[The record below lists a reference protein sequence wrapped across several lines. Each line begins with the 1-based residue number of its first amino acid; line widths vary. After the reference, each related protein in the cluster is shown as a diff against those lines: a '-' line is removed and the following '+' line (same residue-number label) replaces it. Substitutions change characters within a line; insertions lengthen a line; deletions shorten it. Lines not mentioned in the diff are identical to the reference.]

1 MKKRRAIVSVINDL
15 VTDRR
20 VHRTCMLLHEMGF
33 DVLLVGRIR
42 RGSLPLDE
50 RIYRTWRMRLL
61 FEKGPLFYACFNIR
75 LLLFLL
81 LHRADLY
88 FSNDLD
94 TLLPNFLISR
104 IKRKPLIYD
113 SHEYFT
119 GVPELTERP
128 RVRKV
133 WKCLERRLL
142 PRIRHMATVNDS
154 IAKLYQDEYGV
165 NPVVV
170 RNVPERTRRDS
181 SSWPTRNDLGLPAGK
196 RVLILQGAGIN
207 IQRGTEEAVEAMKY
221 VDDTLLLIIG
231 GGDVIGLLKSKVSE
245 LNLQDRVRFIPKLPM
260 QELLSY
266 TRLADGGLTLDK
278 DTNINYRY
286 SLPNKLFD
294 YIHAGIPVLAS
305 DLPEIRMIILR
316 FDIGLLTK
324 SHDPEELSIMM
335 KKLLFDEKL
344 RSKWMEN
351 LPTAATALC
360 WEKEKPLLR
369 ELIEKATPK

>member
-50 RIYRTWRMRLL
+50 RLYRTRRMRLL
-61 FEKGPLFYACFNIR
+61 FEKGPLFYACFNMR

-81 LHRADLY
+81 LRRADLY

-104 IKRKPLIYD
+104 IRRKPLIYD

-119 GVPELTERP
+119 GVPELTKRP
-128 RVRKV
+128 VVRRI
-133 WKCLERRLL
+133 WKRIERRLL
-142 PRIRHMATVNDS
+142 PKIRHMATVNDS

-165 NPVVV
+165 LPVVI
-170 RNVPERTRRDS
+170 RNVPKRLRGIS
-181 SSWPTRNDLGLPAGK
+181 AGWPTRTDMGLPTDRK
-196 RVLILQGAGIN
+196 VLVLQGAGIN
-207 IQRGTEEAVEAMKY
+207 IDRGTEEAVQAMKY
-221 VDDTLLLIIG
+221 VENALLLIIG
-231 GGDVIGLLKSKVSE
+231 GGDVIDVLKRMVAEQS
-245 LNLQDRVRFIPKLPM
+245 LQERVRFIPKLPM

-266 TRLADGGLTLDK
+266 TRLSDGGLTLDK

-305 DLPEIRMIILR
+305 DLPEIRRIILR

-324 SHDPEELSIMM
+324 SHDPKELSIMM
-335 KKLLFDEKL
+335 NKLLFDEGL

-360 WEKEKPLLR
+360 WEKEKPLLK
-369 ELIEKATPK
+369 ELIEKATAK